1 ATSFV
6 YDFLTFYKTPKST
19 ITRLKQP
26 NSSYNYAENPE
37 LGEVA
42 LKLQLYFKPVFSDEN
57 LSEVLERLKTLPAVK
72 KQKIRFLFVT
82 DFQNIEAYDLKAQDT
97 LSIPFSE
104 LARQYAFFLPL
115 VAGYEKATLTSESP
129 ADTKAAEK
137 MGRLFDAISSSNQ
150 LENHT
155 MNVFLTRLL
164 FCFFADDT
172 NIFPKQSFSQLIK
185 NHNIHNLESL
195 PKLLSDFFTI
205 LNLEES
211 SSERAKY
218 PAHLTTFPYVNGG
231 LFAEVL
237 DVPNFTPRTYRI
249 LLDCIDL
256 DWSEINPD
264 IFGSMFQ
271 AGINPEQRSTL
282 GQHYTSVKNIMKV
295 IQPLFLDKLYE
306 ELEKIKLLKDIKE
319 KNKRLSALLQR
330 ISEIKIFDPACG
342 SGNFLIIAYKELRKL
357 EIEIMKAMSENLSM
371 FSHIHLDQFYGL
383 EIDDFA
389 CEIARLSMWLAE
401 HQMNM
406 LFEKELNFYQPT
418 LPLKN
423 SGRIHC
429 RNSLRENWLVFVPRQ
444 SADDEVYIIGNP
456 PFGGTNNRTAEQ
468 SKDMGQVFSG
478 FRIFKSLDYVTS
490 WFWKGANYIKDSN
503 AKLALV
509 ATNSICQGEQVA
521 VLWKPIFNLGLS
533 IHFAYQAFIWANNA
547 RDQAAVHTVII
558 ALSAENFYPKF
569 IFKEKG
575 DELFLTKVKNI
586 SPYLFEG
593 SNLFIENR
601 LTPLSSNVSKI
612 YLSNVPRDNN
622 NLFLE
627 KEEFDYLSK
636 IEPRVIKYVR
646 RVIGGDELLNSRLRY
661 CFWFKDESLD
671 ELNRIPIVRE
681 KLEKIKEF
689 RLSSTRE
696 GTVSQFTTPHLF
708 SEIRQPEKGNYILIP
723 SPSSERRPYIPI
735 DFLDSQIIAINSFMI
750 PNATLFEFGI
760 ITSEIHNDFVR
771 VVTGRLESR
780 LRYSAKVVYN
790 NFPFPEV
797 DDIQK
802 AHIEQL
808 AEDILLTRADYPA
821 MTLAQLYNPET
832 MPEPLKQAHQTLDRA
847 VEKLYR
853 DKPFSDAAERVAFLF
868 QRYEE
873 LTKKAV

>member
-1 ATSFV
+1 M
-6 YDFLTFYKTPKST
+6 KGST
-19 ITRLKQP
+19 
-26 NSSYNYAENPE
+26 
-37 LGEVA
+37 
-42 LKLQLYFKPVFSDEN
+42 
-57 LSEVLERLKTLPAVK
+57 AVK
-72 KQKIRFLFVT
+72 THKIRFLLVT

-97 LSIPFSE
+97 LSIPFGE
-104 LARQYAFFLPL
+104 LSRQYAFFLPF

-150 LENHT
+150 LESHT

-172 NIFPKQSFSQLIK
+172 NIFSKQSFSQLIK
-185 NHNIHNLESL
+185 NHNVNNLDSL
-195 PKLLSDFFTI
+195 PKLLSDFFAI
-205 LNLEES
+205 LNLEEHS
-211 SSERAKY
+211 PERAKY
-218 PAHLTTFPYVNGG
+218 PAHLTAFPYVNGG

-237 DVPNFTPRTYRI
+237 EVPNFTPRTYRI
-249 LLDCIDL
+249 LLDCSDL

-271 AGINPEQRSTL
+271 AGINPKQRSTL
-282 GQHYTSVKNIMKV
+282 GQHYTSVKNIMKI
-295 IQPLFLDKLYE
+295 IQPLFLDNLYE
-306 ELEKIKLLKDIKE
+306 ELEKIKFLKESKE

-401 HQMNM
+401 HQMNA
-406 LFEKELNFYQPT
+406 LFEKELSFHQPT

-429 RNSLRENWLVFVPRQ
+429 RNSLRENWHVFVPRQ

-456 PFGGTNNRTAEQ
+456 PFMGKNNRTDEQ
-468 SKDMGQVFSG
+468 TKDMEQVFSG
-478 FRIFKSLDYVTS
+478 FKTFKSLDYVTS
-490 WFWKGANYIKDSN
+490 WFWKGANYIKDSK

-509 ATNSICQGEQVA
+509 STNSICQGEQVA
-521 VLWKPIFNLGLS
+521 ILWKPIFNLGLS
-533 IHFAYQAFIWANNA
+533 IHFAYQTFAWKNSAKAN
-547 RDQAAVHTVII
+547 AAVHTII
-558 ALSAENFYPKF
+558 IGLSAQIENSKIIY
-569 IFKEKG
+569 KEVDG
-575 DELFLTKVKNI
+575 NLIQQKVENI
-586 SPYLFEG
+586 NPYLTQG
-593 SNLFIENR
+593 GNVFIENR
-601 LTPLSSNVSKI
+601 KRPICNVSEMVFGNMPNDGGHLL
-612 YLSNVPRDNN
+612 LSESDKTELVKSNPH
-622 NLFLE
+622 
-627 KEEFDYLSK
+627 LSK
-636 IEPRVIKYVR
+636 YIRTLL
-646 RVIGGDELLNSRLRY
+646 GADEFINGSVRY
-661 CFWFKDESLD
+661 CFWL
-671 ELNRIPIVRE
+671 VGE
-681 KLEKIKEF
+681 KLSELKEIPL
-689 RLSSTRE
+689 LSERITGVENHRNNSSREATRE
-696 GTVSQFTTPHLF
+696 LAIVPHLF
-708 SEIRQPEKGNYILIP
+708 GEIRQPETGNYILIP
-723 SPSSERRPYIPI
+723 SVSSDRRNYIPI
-735 DFLDSQIIAINSFMI
+735 GIFDANVISTNLNFMI
-750 PNATLFEFGI
+750 PNATLYEFGI
-760 ITSEIHNDFVR
+760 LTSEMHNDFMR
-771 VVTGRLESR
+771 VVAGRLGIGY
-780 LRYSAKVVYN
+780 RYSATLVYN

-797 DDIQK
+797 SDVQK

-832 MPEPLKQAHQTLDRA
+832 MPEPLKQAHQTLDKA

-853 DKPFSDAAERVAFLF
+853 DKPFNDAAERVAFLF

>member
-1 ATSFV
+1 
-6 YDFLTFYKTPKST
+6 
-19 ITRLKQP
+19 
-26 NSSYNYAENPE
+26 
-37 LGEVA
+37 
-42 LKLQLYFKPVFSDEN
+42 
-57 LSEVLERLKTLPAVK
+57 
-72 KQKIRFLFVT
+72 
-82 DFQNIEAYDLKAQDT
+82 
-97 LSIPFSE
+97 
-104 LARQYAFFLPL
+104 
-115 VAGYEKATLTSESP
+115 
-129 ADTKAAEK
+129 